1 MRVILDEC
9 LPRRLGPELAGHNV
23 TTVQKEGWAGILNGW
38 LLAQIAGKF
47 DVFITVDKNLSAQ
60 QETVGLSFGVI
71 ILRAPSNR
79 LKDLKPLVPELLRAL
94 AILKPGQIAVVTTP
108 GF

>member
-9 LPRRLGPELAGHNV
+9 LPRKLGPELVGHNV
-23 TTVQKEGWAGILNGW
+23 TTVQKEGWSGILNGW

-47 DVFITVDKNLSAQ
+47 DAFITVDKNLPAQ
-60 QETVGLSFGVI
+60 QETNELSFGVI
-71 ILRAPSNR
+71 VLRAPSNR
-79 LKDLKPLVPELLRAL
+79 LKDLRPLVPQLLSAL
-94 AILKPGQIAVVTTP
+94 TTITPGKIAVVAAP

>member
-9 LPRRLGPELAGHNV
+9 LPRKLGPELVGHDV

-47 DVFITVDKNLSAQ
+47 DAFITVDKNLSAQ
-60 QETVGLSFGVI
+60 EETSSLLFGVI
-71 ILRAPSNR
+71 VLRAPSNR
-79 LKDLKPLVPELLRAL
+79 FKDLRPLVPELLSAL
-94 AILKPGQIAVVTTP
+94 ATLKPGQITVVAAP